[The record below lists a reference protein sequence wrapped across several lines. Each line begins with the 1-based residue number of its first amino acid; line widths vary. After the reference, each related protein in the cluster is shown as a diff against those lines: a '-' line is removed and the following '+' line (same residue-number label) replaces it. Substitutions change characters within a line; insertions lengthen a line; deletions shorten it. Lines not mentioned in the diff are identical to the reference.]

1 MLQDPHVGLAA
12 QPPSA
17 GQPNRCNDGAAVVF
31 TEDLSKQYL
40 AGAASVHAL
49 RSISITVA
57 RGEMVA
63 IMGPSGSGK
72 TTLLNLLGCVDRP
85 TRGHYWLD
93 AEDASRLADGAL
105 SRIRNE
111 KIGFIFQ
118 TFNLLPRLTALD
130 NVRLPLLYSHRR
142 IPREGPLAALH
153 RVGLAQRTHHRPDQ
167 LSGGQQQRVAIAR
180 ALVMQPSIVLADE
193 PTGNLDSRSGEEIM
207 QILQQ
212 LNGEGVTIIT
222 VTHDPRV
229 AQHSTRIIEMR
240 DGRAIA
246 DRPISDRLEAGKVLA
261 GMPAP
266 ESDSVGGGQS

>member
-1 MLQDPHVGLAA
+1 MSQDTHAGSAA
-12 QPPSA
+12 QPSSA
-17 GQPNRCNDGAAVVF
+17 SQPDRGNGGAPIVL

-40 AGAASVHAL
+40 TGAASVHAL
-49 RSISITVA
+49 RGISITVA

-85 TRGHYWLD
+85 TRGRYWLD
-93 AEDASRLADGAL
+93 GEDASRLADGAL

-142 IPREGPLAALH
+142 IPREGPLAALQ
-153 RVGLAQRTHHRPDQ
+153 RVGLAPRTHHRPDQ

-212 LNGEGVTIIT
+212 LNGEGVTIVI

-229 AQHSTRIIEMR
+229 AQHSTRVIEMH
-240 DGRAIA
+240 DGRVVA
-246 DRPISDRLEAGKVLA
+246 DRPMADRLEAGRVLDS
-261 GMPAP
+261 MPAP
-266 ESDSVGGGQS
+266 EPDSVEGEQP